1 MPLYEY
7 ECKACGHRT
16 EVIQRV
22 SDPPLADC
30 PECDGEVRRL
40 LSAPAVQFKGS
51 GWYVT
56 DYARKG
62 ASGEGEGARDKETA
76 KDAAKE
82 KDVSAPAKE
91 AKDKAKEG
99 KAEGG
104 KSGGAKPT
112 GSTTKEASGASG

>member
-7 ECKACGHRT
+7 ECEGCGHRV

-22 SDPPLADC
+22 GGAPLGAC
-30 PECDGEVRRL
+30 EHCGGAMRRL
-40 LSAPAVQFKGS
+40 LSAPAFQFKGS